1 MGFLNTE
8 SSNETPFVV
17 TTPLPVV
24 KQDPQFADIVDPTFS
39 PPGSFVDSLL
49 AQDEHKPEG

>member
-24 KQDPQFADIVDPTFS
+24 KHDPQFADIEDPILT
-39 PPGSFVDSLL
+39 PEGSFVASFLI
-49 AQDEHKPEG
+49 

>member
-1 MGFLNTE
+1 MGFLNIE

-24 KQDPQFADIVDPTFS
+24 KQDPQFADIEDPTVTS
-39 PPGSFVDSLL
+39 EGSFVASFL
-49 AQDEHKPEG
+49 AKY